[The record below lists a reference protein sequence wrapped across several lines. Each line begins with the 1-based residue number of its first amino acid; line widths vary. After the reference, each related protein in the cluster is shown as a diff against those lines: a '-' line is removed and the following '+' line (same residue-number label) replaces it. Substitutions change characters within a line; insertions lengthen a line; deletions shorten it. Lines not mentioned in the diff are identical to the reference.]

1 VSGIGAAMDD
11 NLDSFAIFAIAELS
25 QLRAQALDLFDRC
38 LAERNPAPILS
49 FIEKQVMGDP
59 PHLPLL
65 REFAAGLQQRLIS
78 LHAYHFDVRDKVTRT
93 FADYGVDITPF
104 LPSKPLPDFH
114 RIEAQKIMEYARQ
127 KASLVGKDLLLL
139 TKLLEA
145 SIQTTA
151 RLTSEIEM
159 TTELQ
164 NLSLDWLEA
173 LNATVGRRYWSE
185 SSSTNQT
192 IH

>member
-1 VSGIGAAMDD
+1 MDEKFDSLALVAM
-11 NLDSFAIFAIAELS
+11 AELS
-25 QLRAQALDLFDRC
+25 QLRTQALDLFDRC

-49 FIEKQVMGDP
+49 FIERQVMGDP

-65 REFAAGLQQRLIS
+65 REFASGLQQRLIS
-78 LHAYHFDVRDKVTRT
+78 LHAYHYDVRDKVTKT

-104 LPSKPLPDFH
+104 LPTNALADFH
-114 RIEAQKIMEYARQ
+114 RINTEKVLEYAKQ
-127 KASLVGKDLLLL
+127 KATLPGKDLLLL

-145 SIQTTA
+145 SVQTTE
-151 RLTSEIEM
+151 RLHSEIAM

-164 NLSLDWLEA
+164 DVALDWLDA
-173 LNATVGRRYWSE
+173 LSATVGRRYWSE
-185 SSSTNQT
+185 SSSTNPT